1 MVDQGRCNHNFSQ
14 SFTTAENSDTIL
26 CELIPGEAFSFFDMN
41 RRFGIFLQ
49 NQTVSLSLETTVTS
63 GPSLL

>member
-1 MVDQGRCNHNFSQ
+1 MVDQGRCNHNFIQ
-14 SFTTAENSDTIL
+14 SFTTAEKGDTIL

-49 NQTVSLSLETTVTS
+49 NQTVS
-63 GPSLL
+63 